1 MLAPYAV
8 GAAYHVPPHS
18 LKLRAPAR
26 PNPIGRPSK
35 HCRESRDESVT
46 QTSSCAQP
54 NAEVQGNAPR
64 LAIHLSGQNAKVA
77 LPFRHFTDTVRSLTH
92 QGIFHR
98 EVMTDAGGPVGV
110 GGTMRGMDIH
120 E

>member
-1 MLAPYAV
+1 MKVSRKLQLCQ
-8 GAAYHVPPHS
+8 PH
-18 LKLRAPAR
+18 A
-26 PNPIGRPSK
+26 G
-35 HCRESRDESVT
+35 
-46 QTSSCAQP
+46 
-54 NAEVQGNAPR
+54 VQGNAPR
-64 LAIHLSGQNAKVA
+64 LAIYLSGQNAKVV

-98 EVMTDAGGPVGV
+98 EVMTDAGGSVGV

>member
-1 MLAPYAV
+1 MLPA
-8 GAAYHVPPHS
+8 
-18 LKLRAPAR
+18 LRSIFR
-26 PNPIGRPSK
+26 
-35 HCRESRDESVT
+35 
-46 QTSSCAQP
+46 
-54 NAEVQGNAPR
+54 
-64 LAIHLSGQNAKVA
+64 GQNAKVV

-98 EVMTDAGGPVGV
+98 EVMTDAGGSVGV